1 MKNGHPLPL
10 TLLTSTNNIYPWKSA
25 HWKRKQRQEQ
35 VSKEL
40 TITKVGTK
48 VESLKKREKKQEW
61 LSVTTPKEL
70 EAQASVQEGER
81 RGAEAI
87 SLPT

>member
-1 MKNGHPLPL
+1 MDIPLPL

-25 HWKRKQRQEQ
+25 HWKRKQRQDQ

-48 VESLKKREKKQEW
+48 VLEKEGKKQEW